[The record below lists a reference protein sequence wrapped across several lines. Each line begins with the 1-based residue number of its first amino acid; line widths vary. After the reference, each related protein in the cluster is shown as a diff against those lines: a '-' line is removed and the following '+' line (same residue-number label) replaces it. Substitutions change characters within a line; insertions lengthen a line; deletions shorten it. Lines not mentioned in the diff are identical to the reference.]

1 MKSSYFWS
9 VNEERQLGKLWREG
23 VTDPEI
29 LAVRLKRKPDAIRK
43 KLQRLGLVVGRDR
56 TAGTTTNGVR
66 ITDEREMLDIPEE
79 LPTVEE
85 ALKMQMGALNALR
98 QPNLPRVEIMRLR
111 AIIEGVKIYK
121 ALFADYLDYRGIEKE
136 LVRIHKQLED
146 EKLSLMQE
154 TDSRSRGGGED

>member
-1 MKSSYFWS
+1 MKNSYFWS
-9 VNEERQLGKLWREG
+9 VDEERTLGKLWREG
-23 VTDPEI
+23 VADPEI
-29 LAVRLKRKPDAIRK
+29 LAVRLKRKPEAVRK
-43 KLQRLGLVVGRDR
+43 KLQRLGLVVGRDKA
-56 TAGTTTNGVR
+56 AGATTNGVR

-121 ALFADYLDYRGIEKE
+121 ALFADYLDYRGVEKE
-136 LVRIHKQLED
+136 LVRICKQLEE
-146 EKLSLMQE
+146 EKLSL
-154 TDSRSRGGGED
+154 SPASGSRGGGED

>member
-9 VNEERQLGKLWREG
+9 VDEERQLGKLWREG

-29 LAVRLKRKPDAIRK
+29 LAVRLKRKPEAIRK

-56 TAGTTTNGVR
+56 TAGTTTNGAR
-66 ITDEREMLDIPEE
+66 ITDTRETLDIPEE

-136 LVRIHKQLED
+136 LVRIHKQLEE
-146 EKLSLMQE
+146 EKLRLMQE
-154 TDSRSRGGGED
+154 TD

>member
-9 VNEERQLGKLWREG
+9 VDEERTLGKLWREG

-29 LAVRLKRKPDAIRK
+29 LAVRLKRKPEAIRK

-56 TAGTTTNGVR
+56 TARTTTNGVR
-66 ITDEREMLDIPEE
+66 ITDEREALDIPEE

-136 LVRIHKQLED
+136 LVRIHKQLEE
-146 EKLSLMQE
+146 EKLRLMQE
-154 TDSRSRGGGED
+154 TD

>member
-1 MKSSYFWS
+1 MKNSYFWS
-9 VNEERQLGKLWREG
+9 VDEERQLTKLWREG

-29 LAVRLKRKPDAIRK
+29 LTVRLKRKPDAIRK
-43 KLQRLGLVVGRDR
+43 KLQRLGLVVGRDK

-66 ITDEREMLDIPEE
+66 ITDKREALDIPEE

-136 LVRIHKQLED
+136 LVRIHKQLEE
-146 EKLSLMQE
+146 EKLRLMQE
-154 TDSRSRGGGED
+154 TD

>member
-9 VNEERQLGKLWREG
+9 VDEERTLGKLWREG

-29 LAVRLKRKPDAIRK
+29 LAVRLKRKPEAIRK
-43 KLQRLGLVVGRDR
+43 KLQRLGLVVGRDQ
-56 TAGTTTNGVR
+56 TAKTTTNGVR

-121 ALFADYLDYRGIEKE
+121 GLFADYLDYRGIEKE

-146 EKLSLMQE
+146 EKLRLSPE
-154 TDSRSRGGGED
+154 TGSGA

>member
-1 MKSSYFWS
+1 MKSTYFWS
-9 VNEERQLGKLWREG
+9 VNEERMLGKLWREG
-23 VTDPEI
+23 LTDPEI
-29 LAVRLKRKPDAIRK
+29 LAARLKRKPEAIRK
-43 KLQRLGLVVGRDR
+43 KLQRLGLVVGRDK

-66 ITDEREMLDIPEE
+66 ITDKREALDIPEE

-136 LVRIHKQLED
+136 LVRIHKQLEE
-146 EKLSLMQE
+146 EKLRLMQE
-154 TDSRSRGGGED
+154 TD

>member
-9 VNEERQLGKLWREG
+9 VDEERTLGKLWREG
-23 VTDPEI
+23 LTDPEI
-29 LAVRLKRKPDAIRK
+29 LAVRLKRKPEAIRK
-43 KLQRLGLVVGRDR
+43 KLKRLGLVVGRDR

-146 EKLSLMQE
+146 EKLRLMQE
-154 TDSRSRGGGED
+154 TGSGSRGGGED

>member
-9 VNEERQLGKLWREG
+9 VDEERTLGKLWREG

-29 LAVRLKRKPDAIRK
+29 LAINLKRKPEAIRK

-121 ALFADYLDYRGIEKE
+121 GLFADYLDYRGIEKE
-136 LVRIHKQLED
+136 LVDLHMKFAELRKCEEAQAKVKD
-146 EKLSLMQE
+146 
-154 TDSRSRGGGED
+154 